1 VRRDRAGP
9 ALGAH
14 VAGLGSGIVT
24 APFGA
29 RHGRWVLSRHFSP
42 AQAKAHNLAAMI
54 FDPRFKEL
62 SRAHDAVDR
71 LRDVQKRIAERDAA
85 ARARRDLIIRAV
97 LFLLLCWMVV
107 EAFFRL

>member
-1 VRRDRAGP
+1 MT
-9 ALGAH
+9 LGAR
-14 VAGLGSGIVT
+14 VAGLGPGVVT
-24 APFGA
+24 APVDA
-29 RHGRWVLSRHFSP
+29 RRGRSEPLRLFSL
-42 AQAKAHNLAAMI
+42 AQANARNLAAMI